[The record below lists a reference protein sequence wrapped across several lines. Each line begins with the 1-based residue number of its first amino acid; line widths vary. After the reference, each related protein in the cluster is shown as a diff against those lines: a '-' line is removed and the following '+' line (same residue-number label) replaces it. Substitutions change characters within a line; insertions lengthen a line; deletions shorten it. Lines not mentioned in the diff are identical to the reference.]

1 MMPVGLSRKEAL
13 AKRLFDLA
21 LSGAGL
27 LLGGWL
33 ILLLVAAATIN
44 ARSFGLFAQRRIGR
58 GGRPFTVYK
67 IRTMRAVEGIDTTVT
82 TASDARITDFGSWLR
97 RFKLDELPQ
106 LFNVFFGDMSFV
118 GPRPDVA
125 GYADLLE
132 GDDRIILTVRPG
144 ITGPASL
151 KFRREEELLAA
162 QEAPQRYNDEVI
174 WPEKVRINR
183 EYVEQWSFCKDLYY
197 LWETV
202 KG

>member
-1 MMPVGLSRKEAL
+1 MNPVGLSRKEAL
-13 AKRLFDLA
+13 AKRLFDLI
-21 LSGAGL
+21 LSSAGL
-27 LLGGWL
+27 LLAGWL
-33 ILLLVAAATIN
+33 VLLLVAAASIN
-44 ARSFGLFAQRRIGR
+44 TRRWGLFAQQRIGR

-82 TASDARITDFGSWLR
+82 TVADARITTFGAWLR

-106 LFNVFFGDMSFV
+106 LFNVFFGEMSFV

-125 GYADLLE
+125 GYADRLE

-151 KFRREEELLAA
+151 KFRHEEELLAA

-183 EYVEQWSFCKDLYY
+183 EYVAQWSFCKDLYY